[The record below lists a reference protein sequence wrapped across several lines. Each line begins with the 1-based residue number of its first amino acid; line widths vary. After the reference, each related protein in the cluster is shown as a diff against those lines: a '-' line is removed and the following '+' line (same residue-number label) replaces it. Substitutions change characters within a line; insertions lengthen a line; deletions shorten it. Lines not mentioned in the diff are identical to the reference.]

1 MGSRAD
7 ASGRSAFSPERDRY
21 FFGDDEADVETEP
34 RRLDAGDGAPLFA
47 PVTSPVGRFGE
58 AAHRGHSTCRT
69 QTPTVQ
75 SALIP
80 SEPYWIDN
88 MIMRDI
94 VSTTSQLDPEPLAEI
109 RVRQPVS
116 VIVPTYQEAE
126 NIPILLE
133 RLEALRRRN
142 DLTLEVLF
150 MDDDSG
156 DGSAELVAA
165 SGFHWVKIITRTEN
179 RGLSQAVVDG
189 MRRARYPI
197 LVCMDCDLS
206 HPPEKIPQM
215 ILALSAG
222 QQMVIGSRY
231 ITGGTTDDNWGYL
244 RYFVSTIATFLA
256 RPLTVVSDPMSGFF
270 VLRKEDFARARD
282 LNPIGYKIAL
292 ELIVKCGFDNVGEVP
307 IHFVD
312 RVRGESK
319 LTFREQLRYVKHL
332 RQLYLYKFTN
342 TMHVLQFLVVGIIGT
357 GVNLA
362 VLTVLSGFGTSMTL
376 ALGGGIG
383 TSLIGNFLLNRRFTF
398 SYARHENI
406 WRQFAGFVS
415 ASLIGMV
422 ANYAVALTLASE
434 ILANRP
440 FGLQIAAL
448 VGIAAGLLFN
458 FVGSRYF
465 VFRKRHIIAPER

>member
-1 MGSRAD
+1 MNNALKGNTV
-7 ASGRSAFSPERDRY
+7 SA
-21 FFGDDEADVETEP
+21 
-34 RRLDAGDGAPLFA
+34 
-47 PVTSPVGRFGE
+47 
-58 AAHRGHSTCRT
+58 
-69 QTPTVQ
+69 TP
-75 SALIP
+75 
-80 SEPYWIDN
+80 
-88 MIMRDI
+88 
-94 VSTTSQLDPEPLAEI
+94 QLDLEPLAEI
-109 RVRQPVS
+109 RLRQPVS
-116 VIVPTYQEAE
+116 VIVPTYQEAD
-126 NIPILLE
+126 NIPILLQ
-133 RLEALRRRN
+133 RLDALRRRN
-142 DLTLEVLF
+142 GLTLEVLF

-156 DGSAELVAA
+156 DGSAELVNA
-165 SGFHWVKIITRTEN
+165 SAFDWAKIITRTEN

-231 ITGGTTDDNWGYL
+231 ISGGTTDDNWGYL
-244 RYFVSTIATFLA
+244 RYFVSTIATLLA
-256 RPLTVVSDPMSGFF
+256 RPLTAVSDPMSGFF

-282 LNPIGYKIAL
+282 LDPIGYKIAL

-319 LTFREQLRYVKHL
+319 LTFHEQLRYIKHL
-332 RQLYLYKFTN
+332 RRLYIYKFTN
-342 TMHVLQFLVVGIIGT
+342 AMYFMQFLVVGMIGT

-362 VLTVLSGFGTSMTL
+362 VLTILSGFGMPEAL
-376 ALGGGIG
+376 ALGGGIV
-383 TSLIGNFLLNRRFTF
+383 TSLFSNFVLNRRFTF
-398 SYARHENI
+398 SYARHESI
-406 WRQFAGFVS
+406 WPQFAGFVG

-422 ANYAVALTLASE
+422 LNYAVALTLASGL
-434 ILANRP
+434 LASRP

-458 FVGSRYF
+458 FVGNRYF
-465 VFRKRHIIAPER
+465 VFRKRHITRPEE

>member
-1 MGSRAD
+1 VM
-7 ASGRSAFSPERDRY
+7 
-21 FFGDDEADVETEP
+21 
-34 RRLDAGDGAPLFA
+34 
-47 PVTSPVGRFGE
+47 
-58 AAHRGHSTCRT
+58 
-69 QTPTVQ
+69 
-75 SALIP
+75 
-80 SEPYWIDN
+80 
-88 MIMRDI
+88 MRDMA
-94 VSTTSQLDPEPLAEI
+94 STTPQLDPEPLAEI

-116 VIVPTYQEAE
+116 VIIPTYREAE
-126 NIPILLE
+126 NIPILLQ
-133 RLEALRRRN
+133 RLDVWRRRN

-156 DGSAELVAA
+156 DGSAELVKA
-165 SGFHWVKIITRTEN
+165 SGFDWAKIITRNEN

-189 MRRARYPI
+189 MLRACYPV

-231 ITGGTTDDNWGYL
+231 ISGGTTDDNWGYL
-244 RYFVSTIATFLA
+244 RYFVSTIATLLA
-256 RPLTVVSDPMSGFF
+256 RPLTSVSDPMSGFF

-292 ELIVKCGFDNVGEVP
+292 ELIVKCGFDNVGEIP
-307 IHFVD
+307 IHFVN

-319 LTFREQLRYVKHL
+319 LTFREQFRYIKHL
-332 RQLYLYKFTN
+332 RRLYLYKFTN
-342 TMHVLQFLVVGIIGT
+342 TMYFLQFLVVGMIGT
-357 GVNLA
+357 GVNLT
-362 VLTVLSGFGTSMTL
+362 VLTILSSIGTPKAL
-376 ALGGGIG
+376 ALGGGIV
-383 TSLIGNFLLNRRFTF
+383 TSLISNFELNRRFTF

-422 ANYAVALTLASE
+422 VNYAVALTLASGL
-434 ILANRP
+434 LADRQ
-440 FGLQIAAL
+440 FGVQIAAI

-465 VFRKRHIIAPER
+465 VFRKRHVTAPER

>member
-1 MGSRAD
+1 MLGTA
-7 ASGRSAFSPERDRY
+7 
-21 FFGDDEADVETEP
+21 T
-34 RRLDAGDGAPLFA
+34 
-47 PVTSPVGRFGE
+47 T
-58 AAHRGHSTCRT
+58 
-69 QTPTVQ
+69 TP
-75 SALIP
+75 
-80 SEPYWIDN
+80 
-88 MIMRDI
+88 
-94 VSTTSQLDPEPLAEI
+94 QLDPEPLAEI

-133 RLEALRRRN
+133 KLDALRRRN

-165 SGFHWVKIITRTEN
+165 SGFDWAKIITRTEN

-244 RYFVSTIATFLA
+244 RYFASTIATLLA
-256 RPLTVVSDPMSGFF
+256 RPLTAVSDPMSGFF

-307 IHFVD
+307 IHFVN

-319 LTFREQLRYVKHL
+319 LTFGEQLRYIKHL
-332 RQLYLYKFTN
+332 RRLYLYTFTN
-342 TMHVLQFLVVGIIGT
+342 AMYFLQFLVVGIIGT
-357 GVNLA
+357 VVNLA
-362 VLTVLSGFGTSMTL
+362 VLTILGGFGTPKTL
-376 ALGGGIG
+376 ALGGGIV
-383 TSLIGNFLLNRRFTF
+383 TSLISNFFLNRRFTF

-406 WRQFAGFVS
+406 WHQFAGFVS

-422 ANYAVALTLASE
+422 VNYAVALTLASGL
-434 ILANRP
+434 LADRP

-458 FVGSRYF
+458 FVGSQYF
-465 VFRKRHIIAPER
+465 VFRKRHVTGPER